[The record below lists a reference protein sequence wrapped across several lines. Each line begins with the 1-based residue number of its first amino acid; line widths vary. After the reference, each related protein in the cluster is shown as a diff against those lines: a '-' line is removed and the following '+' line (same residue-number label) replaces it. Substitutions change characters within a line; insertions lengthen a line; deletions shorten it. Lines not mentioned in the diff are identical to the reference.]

1 MVIEMQICAE
11 KDAERD
17 ADLRGK
23 GRRFTMIYVERLKV
37 FGGLEVVSNS
47 DDGFVDGGSIKVN
60 EQSKSFVEQTEV
72 SQYLFVVNQ
81 SEVFHRLNFYN
92 HEAFNQDIKPEPD
105 IKLNSLILHRDTDLA
120 FNKKPGFS

>member
-47 DDGFVDGGSIKVN
+47 DDGFVDGGGVKVY
-60 EQSKSFVEQTEV
+60 QQ
-72 SQYLFVVNQ
+72 
-81 SEVFHRLNFYN
+81 
-92 HEAFNQDIKPEPD
+92 AFNQDIKPEPD